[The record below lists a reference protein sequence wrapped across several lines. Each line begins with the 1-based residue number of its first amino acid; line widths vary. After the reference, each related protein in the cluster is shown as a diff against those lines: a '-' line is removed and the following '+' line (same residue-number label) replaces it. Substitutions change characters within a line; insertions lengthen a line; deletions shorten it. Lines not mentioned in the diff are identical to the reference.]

1 MSGPQGRCYRRD
13 SAELWRRDLFG
24 RVEDPAALFAAHDL
38 FAVLDPVGSLS
49 RDLHVATG
57 ADLMLE
63 GDHCGV
69 AFACEEALEQAEQVL
84 LYFGSNLRPL
94 CRKLV

>member
-13 SAELWRRDLFG
+13 SAELRRRDLFR
-24 RVEDPAALFAAHDL
+24 RVENPATLFAAHDL
-38 FAVLDPVGSLS
+38 FAVLDPVCSLS

-69 AFACEEALEQAEQVL
+69 AFTCKEALEQAEQVL
-84 LYFGSNLRPL
+84 LYLGRDLRPL
-94 CRKLV
+94 CRELI